1 MKKGKCFKSIFVVL
15 GIVVPLVII
24 LIFAL
29 NDMGELFNSWIA
41 PNVKPDWRYVW
52 LISFK
57 LTIYILPPLIG
68 MVGFYVE
75 NKDGVKGHRFW
86 YYFIRALNVHFLVLL
101 CIKLFADSILEL
113 DKIWGIGL
121 FNSIKDVQTLIGYIV
136 TLLIRQNIK
145 IDPGVD
151 RPKQFTENKLDIRI
165 SEDK

>member
-1 MKKGKCFKSIFVVL
+1 MPLLSCVVFSTQDKCISNGRLFVDRCFL
-15 GIVVPLVII
+15 L
-24 LIFAL
+24 
-29 NDMGELFNSWIA
+29 W
-41 PNVKPDWRYVW
+41 
-52 LISFK
+52 
-57 LTIYILPPLIG
+57 
-68 MVGFYVE
+68 YVE

-113 DKIWGIGL
+113 DKIWGIEL